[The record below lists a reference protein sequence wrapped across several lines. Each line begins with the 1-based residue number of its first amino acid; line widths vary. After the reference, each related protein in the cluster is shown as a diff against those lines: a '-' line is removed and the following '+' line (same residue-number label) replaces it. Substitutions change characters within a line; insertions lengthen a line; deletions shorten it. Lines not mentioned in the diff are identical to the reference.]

1 MKRLIPPTLRNWGLK
16 QQLMIIIWG
25 IPSFYESIAI
35 NTGMQDALRGK
46 YPDGSLADF
55 FIYHHGDFNNS
66 WLMVLLIDALLS
78 YFVKSKLVRLSVA
91 SLVTMAVFLVIESSN
106 LPDVPAAFAG
116 IVLYIAFSPKSETQ

>member
-1 MKRLIPPTLRNWGLK
+1 MKQLVPPILRSWGVK
-16 QQLMIIIWG
+16 QQLMILIWG
-25 IPSFYESIAI
+25 IPSLYESIAI

-55 FIYHHGDFNNS
+55 FIYHYGDFNNS

-78 YFVKSKLVRLSVA
+78 YFVKSKLVRLSIA
-91 SLVTMAVFLVIESSN
+91 SLVTMAVFLVIEASD

-116 IVLYIAFSPKSETQ
+116 VVLYIAFSPKGET